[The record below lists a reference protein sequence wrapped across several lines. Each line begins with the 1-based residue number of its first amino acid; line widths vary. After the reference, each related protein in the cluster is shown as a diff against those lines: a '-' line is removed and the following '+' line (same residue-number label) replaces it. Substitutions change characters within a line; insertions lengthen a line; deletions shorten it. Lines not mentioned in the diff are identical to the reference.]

1 MANNDMKKCST
12 SQIIRE
18 MKIKYHFTSVM
29 MATIEKT
36 KQNRITCAG
45 KVTEKME
52 PLCTAV
58 RNVKWC
64 SIYGKQ

>member
-1 MANNDMKKCST
+1 
-12 SQIIRE
+12 